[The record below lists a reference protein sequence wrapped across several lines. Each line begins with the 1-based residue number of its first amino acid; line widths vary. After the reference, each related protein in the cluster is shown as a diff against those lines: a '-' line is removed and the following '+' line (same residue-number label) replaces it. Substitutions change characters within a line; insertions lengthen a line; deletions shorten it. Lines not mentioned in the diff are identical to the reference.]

1 MKYFNIYTISLWFL
15 SFLMAGCEDV
25 IEIDVPDEEPRLVV
39 EGSITTLPG
48 PQTVKLTYSTQYFE
62 TTLPPPVTDAQVI
75 LRDDQGREDQLAM
88 VDTLPGVYYTY
99 IPGEVGKAYTLDIIL
114 PDGRQYRS
122 DAELITA
129 VSDITALDYELVD
142 PDEEP
147 EEDGTRDYT
156 LLLSAREPQ
165 DERNFYRWKV
175 FINDK
180 LVGDPED
187 LAFARDDF
195 IGEFVIDV
203 EIFRGEMRPGD
214 SVQVQQLSI
223 TESYYDFLAV
233 LFEQTAFI
241 GGLFDPPPAPIRG
254 NIRNVDDPN
263 DYGLGY
269 FNASDIDVAAIVIE
283 KEEEE

>member
-1 MKYFNIYTISLWFL
+1 MKIFSLYTISLVLFL
-15 SFLMAGCEDV
+15 SFMMGCEDV
-25 IEIDVPDEEPRLVV
+25 IEINVPDEEPRLVV

-62 TTLPPPVTDAQVI
+62 TTTPPPVTDAQVI
-75 LRDDQGREDQLAM
+75 LRDDQGREDQLVM
-88 VDTLPGVYYTY
+88 IDSLPGVYYTHT
-99 IPGEVGKAYTLDIIL
+99 PGEIGRAYTLDIIL

-122 DAELITA
+122 DSEVLSK
-129 VSDITALDYELVD
+129 VSDITALNYDIAD
-142 PDEEP
+142 QDEEP
-147 EEDGTRDYT
+147 QEDGRRRYT
-156 LLLSAREPQ
+156 LLLSAIEPQ

-195 IGEFVIDV
+195 VGEFVIDV
-203 EIFRGEMRPGD
+203 EIYEGRMTPGD
-214 SVQVQQLSI
+214 RVRVQQLSI

-269 FNASDIDVAAIVIE
+269 FNASDVDVAEIVIE
-283 KEEEE
+283 REEE